1 MSNKT
6 LFDFIKLI
14 YKEKFATITWQLI
27 VLSFI
32 VLILPGVPLA
42 YLFNKSLFFEASI
55 GKIIL
60 LTMGFC
66 FIVFFFNF
74 IFIDFSIQKL
84 SKYIELLNDKEKEK
98 ILITKSTLA
107 MGMSIAPIYF
117 PLIIAYLNNFGIRIY
132 SILVV
137 LTNVL
142 IVLGII
148 ILSNGNE
155 RHNNSDESRTDDN

>member
-1 MSNKT
+1 M
-6 LFDFIKLI
+6 LFDLIKFIF
-14 YKEKFATITWQLI
+14 KEKFSTITWQLI

-42 YLFNKSLFFEASI
+42 YLFNKSLFFEASV

-74 IFIDFSIQKL
+74 IYLYFSIRKY
-84 SKYIELLNDKEKEK
+84 SKYIELLDDKKKEK
-98 ILITKSTLA
+98 ILISKSTLA

-117 PLIIAYLNNFGIRIY
+117 PLIVAYLNNFGIRIY
-132 SILVV
+132 SVLVV

-142 IVLGII
+142 IVLSLIFI
-148 ILSNGNE
+148 NNNE
-155 RHNNSDESRTDDN
+155 RHDNSDETRTDDT

>member
-6 LFDFIKLI
+6 LFDLIKLI

-42 YLFNKSLFFEASI
+42 YQFNKSLFFEASV

-74 IFIDFSIQKL
+74 IYLDFSIRKY
-84 SKYIELLNDKEKEK
+84 SKYVELLDDKKKEK
-98 ILITKSTLA
+98 ILISKSTLA

-117 PLIIAYLNNFGIRIY
+117 PLIVAYLNNFGIRIY

-142 IVLGII
+142 IVLSLII
-148 ILSNGNE
+148 SNNNE
-155 RHNNSDESRTDDN
+155 RHDNSDETRTEDT